1 MEGPA
6 NLQPGPVGTLWTVE
20 AGPSDKTPSCL
31 LLKCPQAR
39 ATKLPLAQEECHLTP
54 GLFPV
59 EGLGNV
65 QRGADLR
72 RVEQGEVRI
81 QVVLPEGTHYQP
93 LGLNRGAGAH
103 GPIMPGRTPSGG
115 GTVLSIWLTRPV
127 SRVDVESPV
136 TGVVWKVVVGVGDTV
151 SSGDQVMVLE
161 SMKMEIPVEA
171 PVDGTI
177 TELSVTEGDQV
188 SQDSPV
194 AVIES
199 AQGL

>member
-1 MEGPA
+1 MA
-6 NLQPGPVGTLWTVE
+6 
-20 AGPSDKTPSCL
+20 
-31 LLKCPQAR
+31 
-39 ATKLPLAQEECHLTP
+39 
-54 GLFPV
+54 
-59 EGLGNV
+59 
-65 QRGADLR
+65 
-72 RVEQGEVRI
+72 
-81 QVVLPEGTHYQP
+81 EGTHCQP

-103 GPIMPGRTPSGG
+103 PHIMPGHAHSGA
-115 GTVLSIWLTRPV
+115 GTVLSVWLTRQMA
-127 SRVDVESPV
+127 RVDVESPV

-177 TELSVTEGDQV
+177 AELSVTEGDQV

>member
-1 MEGPA
+1 M
-6 NLQPGPVGTLWTVE
+6 
-20 AGPSDKTPSCL
+20 
-31 LLKCPQAR
+31 
-39 ATKLPLAQEECHLTP
+39 
-54 GLFPV
+54 
-59 EGLGNV
+59 
-65 QRGADLR
+65 
-72 RVEQGEVRI
+72 
-81 QVVLPEGTHYQP
+81 
-93 LGLNRGAGAH
+93 
-103 GPIMPGRTPSGG
+103 
-115 GTVLSIWLTRPV
+115 
-127 SRVDVESPV
+127 SRVDIESPV

-199 AQGL
+199 VQGL

>member
-1 MEGPA
+1 
-6 NLQPGPVGTLWTVE
+6 
-20 AGPSDKTPSCL
+20 
-31 LLKCPQAR
+31 
-39 ATKLPLAQEECHLTP
+39 
-54 GLFPV
+54 
-59 EGLGNV
+59 
-65 QRGADLR
+65 
-72 RVEQGEVRI
+72 
-81 QVVLPEGTHYQP
+81 
-93 LGLNRGAGAH
+93 
-103 GPIMPGRTPSGG
+103 MPGHAHSGG
-115 GTVLSIWLTRPV
+115 GTVVSVWLTRQMA
-127 SRVDVESPV
+127 RVDVESPV